1 MRTSSLI
8 ILLLGITF
16 PGFESVPQ
24 SLDGEAES
32 KLLSILQAAKGMK
45 WNQQV
50 EDGMKK
56 IIEDE
61 EGGMDPEKEA
71 ETVRDEIAVAYK
83 RILMLN
89 PSDEMQLKDDFRRV
103 LGSEEA
109 EDIFDEAEKIMWQ
122 ELQEQARIDK
132 ELSLKTSQ
140 KKAFDQLVKD
150 VKHGKDPSQE
160 GERVVKK
167 LKEDAAKILTLS
179 PQEQEEEKYKFYA
192 EYGEETG
199 EKVFQAIK
207 AINEAE
213 VEKAAASTHEEVQGP
228 ATAAR

>member
-1 MRTSSLI
+1 MRTYSLI
-8 ILLLGITF
+8 IMLLGITF

-24 SLDGEAES
+24 LDGEAES

-89 PSDEMQLKDDFRRV
+89 PSDEMQH
-103 LGSEEA
+103 
-109 EDIFDEAEKIMWQ
+109 
-122 ELQEQARIDK
+122 QARIDK

-179 PQEQEEEKYKFYA
+179 PQEQEEEKYRFYA

-213 VEKAAASTHEEVQGP
+213 VEKAAASTVTHEEVQGP